1 MGFTSK
7 LQGRKILTW
16 CNLNLTSISYSF
28 WNITRNVLKLK
39 KKKWSKGRT
48 HFWKR
53 TIQWLFHQNVVLIE
67 QMVSNKKIFM
77 AKFGWDWLSSFRGK
91 DSFKIS
97 SPLFLFLALWPSWLE
112 IGITR
117 HYCGRGPSND
127 HSTKVLLQLAQWF
140 LRRRF
145 LCEFP
150 IGSYVRVSS
159 AVGAILIE
167 GPNRR
172 THFWKRTIQW
182 LFHQN
187 FVLIEQMVLD
197 KKIFMG
203 ISHRVLC

>member
-1 MGFTSK
+1 MPDI
-7 LQGRKILTW
+7 ILEGDHPRI
-16 CNLNLTSISYSF
+16 IS
-28 WNITRNVLKLK
+28 
-39 KKKWSKGRT
+39 
-48 HFWKR
+48 
-53 TIQWLFHQNVVLIE
+53 E
-67 QMVSNKKIFM
+67 
-77 AKFGWDWLSSFRGK
+77 KFGWDWLSSFRGE
-91 DSFKIS
+91 DFFKIS
-97 SPLFLFLALWPSWLE
+97 SPFFLFLAWWPSWLE
-112 IGITR
+112 VGITG
-117 HYCGRGPSND
+117 HNFGRGPSKD
-127 HSTKVLLQLAQWF
+127 HSTKVWLQLAQWF

-150 IGSYVRVSS
+150 IGSYVKLSS

-187 FVLIEQMVLD
+187 FVLIEQMVSD